1 MDREETLGLLVGLCN
16 KCNLSRANMEKLVRY
31 QYLSRKNEIDKE
43 NARTVKKKR
52 EDRLADL
59 TK

>member
-1 MDREETLGLLVGLCN
+1 
-16 KCNLSRANMEKLVRY
+16 MEKLVRY